1 MRANYLCFEAANEE
15 PDNFLADPDFTDQR
29 LMGSRKPQRLRSVPS
44 ASGQV
49 TRLALDTL
57 RQHGKDV
64 APVLSKAGLTPQ
76 EANDPAV
83 RLEVPTQIKILEIV
97 AEELDDDLLGFHL
110 ARSFDVR
117 RVGLLYYVGASSGQL
132 AEALRN
138 GARFSRINNEGVRL
152 QVAIDRAMTVA
163 LEYVNVDRST
173 DKHQAEFWLV
183 ALVRICRQLT
193 DTRLAPLR
201 LRVRHFRDGTPAE
214 LRTFLG
220 CEVEFSAD
228 ADEVVFPRQF
238 ASLPVV
244 SHDPF
249 LNTLLLQ
256 YAEEALASRSPAREN
271 FRAEIEKVLT
281 QLLPH
286 GRAGASEVARKLG
299 VSPRTLSRK
308 LREQNATYAEILDGF
323 RVALARRYLAER
335 ELPVSEI
342 AWLLGYQELSSFTH
356 AFKRWT
362 GSTPRQFRL
371 SQGA

>member
-1 MRANYLCFEAANEE
+1 
-15 PDNFLADPDFTDQR
+15 
-29 LMGSRKPQRLRSVPS
+29 MGSRKPRKLRSVPS
-44 ASGQV
+44 ASGEI
-49 TRLALDTL
+49 TRLALARL
-57 RQHGKDV
+57 REHGKDV
-64 APVLSKAGLTPQ
+64 ATVLSKVGLTLQ

-83 RLEVPTQIKILEIV
+83 RLEVPTQIKILELV
-97 AEELDDDLLGFHL
+97 AEELKDDLLGFHL
-110 ARSFDVR
+110 ARSFELR
-117 RVGLLYYVGASSGQL
+117 RIGLLYYVCASSEQL

-152 QVAIDRAMTVA
+152 QVAIGQTTTVA
-163 LEYVNVDRST
+163 LEYVNVDRRT

-193 DTRLAPLR
+193 DSRLAPLR
-201 LRVRHFRDGTPAE
+201 LKVRHFRDSTAAE
-214 LRTFLG
+214 LRAFLG
-220 CEVEFSAD
+220 CEVEFSAG

-238 ASLPVV
+238 ASLPIV
-244 SHDPF
+244 SHDRF
-249 LNTLLLQ
+249 LNTLLLH
-256 YAEEALASRSPAREN
+256 YAEEALARRLPARGS
-271 FRAEIEKVLT
+271 FRAEIERVLT

-299 VSPRTLSRK
+299 MSPRTLSRK
-308 LREQNATYAEILDGF
+308 LREQNATYAEILDSF
-323 RVALARRYLAER
+323 RAALARRYLAER

-371 SQGA
+371 SKGA